1 MPAATHSAAGT
12 FSRYGACGR
21 SIPTRAS
28 ALPGV
33 DGRTAAS
40 FPTAGGGGGEDPTC
54 APKETPSSDVP
65 PVSTPEPSVV
75 GVASSSCRTGL
86 RRACA
91 RIAANAGTHGHLPV
105 LWTSCPGPCGWQL
118 AQRHSRMSRSVQ
130 YRVSPHSSHQ
140 AAAGNPLPWVGTCAG
155 RAIAGSRGGAGKTW
169 MAGRGEEA
177 AAGCVSDAP

>member
-130 YRVSPHSSHQ
+130 DPGIP
-140 AAAGNPLPWVGTCAG
+140 AFLTP
-155 RAIAGSRGGAGKTW
+155 GSRRQPPS
-169 MAGRGEEA
+169 MGRHLRRTSHRGITRR
-177 AAGCVSDAP
+177 SR